1 MSHTSAT
8 AYVRNGRL
16 CIVGLHEDDATGP
29 VPFTHT
35 VELPEG
41 VEDGPVVI
49 GAEDQE
55 PAITTAIE
63 KARQPMLSKIEE
75 SKMRMTAEQWVERAR
90 AGDQNA
96 MALIQGVRRGAL
108 RGVERAKRA
117 ARLLAEYIHSH
128 PVDMEQNHT
137 RYLPAHVEPSTNMTV
152 AKKLSQF
159 VGDEAAIGAWSPTI
173 AKSDPYLAVLILASG
188 PNMSPERVKAIA
200 AHFGADQRAFWNG
213 FNARNECMVGR
224 NQLDAYHA
232 GKAVSGARTLQGVR
246 VGAFPISRFC
256 RVAGWEMG
264 E

>member
-1 MSHTSAT
+1 MGA
-8 AYVRNGRL
+8 
-16 CIVGLHEDDATGP
+16 

-49 GAEDQE
+49 GAENQE

-75 SKMRMTAEQWVERAR
+75 AKMRVTAEQWVERAR

-117 ARLLAEYIHSH
+117 ARMLAEYIHSH
-128 PVDMEQNHT
+128 PVDMEHGNPT
-137 RYLPAHVEPSTNMTV
+137 RYLPAHAEPQADMTV
-152 AKKLSQF
+152 ARKLSQF
-159 VGDEAAIGAWSPTI
+159 VGDEAAVGAWAPFI
-173 AKSDPYLAVLILASG
+173 AKVEPYLAVLILANG
-188 PNMSPERVKAIA
+188 PNMSPERVKSIA
-200 AHFGADQRAFWNG
+200 SYFGADAPAFWNG
-213 FNARNECMVGR
+213 FNAARETVRGR
-224 NQLDAYHA
+224 DQLDAFHA
-232 GKAVSGARTLQGVR
+232 GYAVKQARILQGVR
-246 VGAFPISRFC
+246 VGAYPISRLC
-256 RVAGWEMG
+256 KVAGWEMG